1 MRFGIREVCDCSFDK
16 LSGVGPKHF
25 EIDSAKM
32 STLESSSSTVYAQGG
47 QGYSRLLAWEG
58 EKALTFTV
66 EDALITLESFQALTG
81 ADVAPITGGYK
92 FTTKTTSFAGYYA
105 ITAETLFRDEEG
117 NDHRA
122 VLTIPRAKLQSNLS
136 LSMAPTGD
144 PSTFTFTFDAMP
156 SLDDKETLFTM
167 EVYDHPE
174 EILVY
179 NGAGSVTTVSLAGSD
194 PIFVKGAS
202 PKLSISTANVITVTA
217 GSDSK
222 TITIPYGANDTG
234 ITDLKDWY
242 AKDTAVSN
250 VTLEEGTT
258 VKFYII

>member
-25 EIDSAKM
+25 EIDSARM

-47 QGYSRLLAWEG
+47 KGYSRLLAWEG

-81 ADVAPITGGYK
+81 ADVTPIDDGYK
-92 FTTKTTSFAGYYA
+92 FTTKTTSFAGYYTIIA
-105 ITAETLFRDEEG
+105 DTLFRDENG
-117 NDHRA
+117 NDHKA
-122 VLTIPRAKLQSNLS
+122 VLTIPRAKLQSNLN

-167 EVYDHPE
+167 EVYDHPDAA
-174 EILVY
+174 LTY
-179 NGAGSVTTVSLAGSD
+179 DGTDSVTTVIVAGED
-194 PIFVKGAS
+194 PISVKGAS
-202 PKLSISTANVITVTA
+202 PKLSINNQQLTIAA
-217 GSDSK
+217 GSESK
-222 TITIPYGANDTG
+222 TINILYETNDTG
-234 ITDLKDWY
+234 ITDLKDYY
-242 AKDTAVSN
+242 AKEANVSDIP
-250 VTLEEGTT
+250 LAEGTT
-258 VKFYII
+258 IKFYII